1 MSSEPPPTPAP
12 GAAPRPFLEAF
23 ANRRAAVMLLLGF
36 ASGLPLALSTGS
48 LQAWLTVAGV
58 DLKTIGFFALA
69 GLPYTFKFIW
79 APLIDRFEPPWAG
92 RRRGWLVLTQLGL
105 VGAFLLM
112 AELDPAT
119 QIDRVGVVAVAIAFL
134 SASQDVV
141 FDAYRS
147 DLLAERERG
156 AGAAMSVLGYR
167 LAMLV
172 SGGLALILADQW
184 LGWPATYRLMA
195 GLRALFVLVSLL
207 APAVPPVTA
216 LAAVRAPARREL
228 LGFAAMLATGLA
240 VWFAL
245 RALPWGAL
253 ETDRFGRL
261 LVLTVSLLASF
272 GAAIRVARAV
282 GFPSFVAP
290 WDAFFSR
297 DRAIWLLALI
307 VFYKLGDAFAG
318 SLSTTFLIRGVGFTQ
333 TEVGAVNKVF
343 GLLATLLGALAG
355 GAWLARASLYRAL
368 MVFGVLQA
376 VSNLGYWVLSVAPRD
391 TVLMAAAVGFENLCG
406 GRGTAAFVAFLMA
419 LTQREFSAAQFA
431 LLSAL
436 AAVGRV
442 YVGPASGVLVEAIG
456 WPAFFLISI
465 VAALPG
471 LLLLALLRPTIESL
485 QTEKPT

>member
-1 MSSEPPPTPAP
+1 MPDAQT
-12 GAAPRPFLEAF
+12 RPSILQAF
-23 ANRRAAVMLLLGF
+23 ASPRVGTMLLLGF

-58 DLKTIGFFALA
+58 DIKTIGFFALA
-69 GLPYTFKFIW
+69 GLPYTFKFVW
-79 APLIDRFEPPWAG
+79 APLLDRFEPPALG
-92 RRRGWLVLTQLGL
+92 RRRGWLVATQLGL
-105 VGAFLLM
+105 AAACLAM
-112 AELDPAT
+112 AQLDPSR
-119 QIDRVGVVAVAIAFL
+119 QIDLMGAVAVLIAFL

-147 DLLAERERG
+147 DLLAEKERG
-156 AGAAMSVLGYR
+156 AGAAVSVLGYR

-195 GLRALFVLVSLL
+195 VLMAGLAVFSVF
-207 APAVPPVTA
+207 APRVPPVDRSA
-216 LAAVRAPARREL
+216 LVSTGAGREL
-228 LGFAAMLATGLA
+228 LGFAAMLAAGLV
-240 VWFAL
+240 VWFGL

-261 LVLTVSLLASF
+261 VVLTVSLLASF
-272 GAAIRVARAV
+272 WAAIRAARAV

-297 DRAIWLLALI
+297 DKAVWLLLLI

-318 SLSTTFLIRGVGFTQ
+318 SLSTTFLIRGAGFSQ

-343 GLLATLLGALAG
+343 GLAATLIGALAG

-368 MVFGVLQA
+368 MLFGVLQA
-376 VSNLGYWVLSVAPRD
+376 VSNLGYWLLSVSPRD
-391 TVLMAAAVGFENLCG
+391 PLLMAGAVGFENLCG
-406 GRGTAAFVAFLMA
+406 GMGTAAFVAFLMA
-419 LTQREFSAAQFA
+419 LTDRRFSAAQFA

-442 YVGPASGVLVEAIG
+442 YVGPASGVMVEAIG
-456 WPAFFLISI
+456 WPSFFLVS
-465 VAALPG
+465 VAMAVPG
-471 LLLLALLRPTIESL
+471 LLLLAWLRPTIEQL
-485 QTEKPT
+485 QPETPT